1 MILGI
6 FLSFALWTASPAAAT
21 TPTAPS
27 APSTPAADSAVAR
40 PDTAAAARSAADDS
54 IASARL
60 RSAQDAWDK
69 GPGADKAA
77 SAPLSAGTLVGSL
90 LQVLTG
96 LAFLLLVAVA
106 GLFLLRRL
114 RGKGA
119 LGPRG
124 LMIDVL
130 ETVPAGA
137 GRHIS
142 LVRIHDRVVAVAFA
156 HSSVSAVAE
165 FTGTSAAEILAET
178 GTGKAPIRDFA
189 SSLESLMDRFR
200 QKGAKE
206 DPS

>member
-6 FLSFALWTASPAAAT
+6 FLSCALWTASPAAAT

-27 APSTPAADSAVAR
+27 VPAADSAAAR

-60 RSAQDAWDK
+60 RAAQDAWDK
-69 GPGADKAA
+69 GAGADKAA
-77 SAPLSAGTLVGSL
+77 SAPLSAGSLAGSF

-96 LAFLLLVAVA
+96 LAFLVLVAVA

-114 RGKGA
+114 RGR
-119 LGPRG
+119 GPANGRG

-130 ETVPAGA
+130 ETLPVGA
-137 GRHIS
+137 GRQVC

-156 HSSVSAVAE
+156 HSAVSAVAE

-178 GTGKAPIRDFA
+178 GTGKAPMRDFA

-200 QKGAKE
+200 QKGGKE